1 MDGLYRQIGTLLDT
15 AGYQDNYVLRGV
27 TYWYRVLQMDRS
39 GQVSALSPPASGSLP
54 PGP

>member
-1 MDGLYRQIGTLLDT
+1 MDGLYRQIGTLLG
-15 AGYQDNYVLRGV
+15 AAEYQDNNVVRGA

-39 GQVSALSPPASGSLP
+39 GQVSAPSPPASGSLP